1 MKVGGRDIHV
11 NGGLLRIA
19 RLAVDKYESVD
30 DPGATLEALRESGI
44 RIDLFTFMQKLPD
57 TSPKYSYPMEWD
69 NVAALP
75 VSTFDQWWT
84 KQINSNA
91 RKALRVAEEK
101 GIVVR
106 EVPFDDAL
114 VRGISAVYNES
125 PVRQGKPFWH
135 YGKDLQTVRR
145 ENGTFLDRSIFIGAF
160 LEQNLVGFAKLVCD
174 QDQGQAGL
182 MQIVSMMQHWDKAP
196 TKALIAQAVRSCAE
210 RKIGYLLYSNF
221 TYGKKPRDSLAYF
234 KQLNGFQRIE
244 LPRYYIPLTVM
255 GRTALRLGL
264 HHPFVNRIPEQLL
277 AHFRTARSRW
287 YERRLQVA
295 KR

>member
-1 MKVGGRDIHV
+1 MKVGRPDIQV
-11 NGGLLRIA
+11 EGGLLRIA
-19 RLAVDKYESVD
+19 RLTLDRYESVD
-30 DPGATLEALRESGI
+30 DPGATRELLRASGM

-57 TSPKYSYPMEWD
+57 TSPKYAYPVEWD

-75 VSTFDQWWT
+75 VSTFDHWWS
-84 KQINSNA
+84 KQINRKA
-91 RKALRVAEEK
+91 RKALRVAEK
-101 GIVVR
+101 TGVVVR

-160 LEQNLVGFAKLVCD
+160 LEQTLVGFAKLVCD

-210 RKIGYLLYSNF
+210 RKIGHLLYSNF
-221 TYGKKPRDSLAYF
+221 TYGKKPPDSLADF
-234 KQLNGFQRIE
+234 KQRNGFQRIE
-244 LPRYYIPLTVM
+244 LPRYYIPLTMM

-264 HHPFVNRIPEQLL
+264 HHSFVNRIPEPIL
-277 AHFRTARSRW
+277 ARLRKARSLW
-287 YERRLQVA
+287 YGRRLQVA
-295 KR
+295 QE